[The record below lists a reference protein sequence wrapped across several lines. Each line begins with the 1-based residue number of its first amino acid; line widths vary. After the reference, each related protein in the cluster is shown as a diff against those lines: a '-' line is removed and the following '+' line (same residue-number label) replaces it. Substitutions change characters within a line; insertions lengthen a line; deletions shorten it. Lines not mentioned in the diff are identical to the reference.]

1 MNIKGKAEIDLNN
14 LKNSK
19 INISDIDYEL
29 KLKTNNLGIM
39 SKQDEGSIKNGI
51 TINSSY
57 GPINI
62 SMDVTTKN
70 NLLNDNIADDFNI
83 IINGNYKI
91 EDNLQMGLKY
101 DTNIKEDGH
110 DIISGVIKT
119 DIKLNDLK
127 LNLKTENILYGKET
141 IEDNEYSVY
150 GNTINP
156 SISLLNDNFSVG
168 YVYNN
173 IEKCDEYGNND
184 DTHHHKLKLNIDLSL

>member
-91 EDNLQMGLKY
+91 EVTYKWD
-101 DTNIKEDGH
+101 
-110 DIISGVIKT
+110 
-119 DIKLNDLK
+119 
-127 LNLKTENILYGKET
+127 
-141 IEDNEYSVY
+141 
-150 GNTINP
+150 
-156 SISLLNDNFSVG
+156 
-168 YVYNN
+168 
-173 IEKCDEYGNND
+173 
-184 DTHHHKLKLNIDLSL
+184 